1 MKKQSFCC
9 GPTTQTPAS
18 SPLNLSAGQQ
28 LSLGSGAHLNR
39 ETCSLIGFG
48 NLLDKWK
55 SFLCDVQLVA
65 LSHEDRAVSLLFWSF
80 PEALSEGEGRLWELC
95 PLPGLGDVFLS
106 LTICVCFAVS
116 GKVVHLSYVWCP
128 PEQTPLLP
136 LLCLLWLFYKETYSR
151 ARKDKATQFR

>member
-18 SPLNLSAGQQ
+18 SPFNLSAGQQ

-95 PLPGLGDVFLS
+95 PLTWAWGCVSITHNLCLFCCFRQSRAFV
-106 LTICVCFAVS
+106 ICVV
-116 GKVVHLSYVWCP
+116 P
-128 PEQTPLLP
+128 T
-136 LLCLLWLFYKETYSR
+136 
-151 ARKDKATQFR
+151 